1 MLVKLGPFD
10 LQEGELRSYEVGT
23 RYVLVT
29 CLEGA
34 PHAIDDTCN
43 HAGCLLSGGW
53 LEGRAVV
60 CPCHEYKFD
69 VVTGQN
75 VTVPRLAEDQ
85 TAFETKVDAGE
96 IVVELPPE
104 ES

>member
-1 MLVKLGPFD
+1 MLVKLGPAD
-10 LQEGELRSYEVGT
+10 VQEGELRSYEVGE

-29 CLEGA
+29 CLGGKV
-34 PHAIDDTCN
+34 HAIDDTCN

-53 LEGRAVV
+53 LEDAAVV

-69 VVTGQN
+69 VTNGKN

-85 TAFETKVDAGE
+85 TAFETKVDGGQLF
-96 IVVELPPE
+96 VQLPE